1 MPGNFLTKDLAKI
14 LKTEE
19 LASMALYKG
28 ALILGVFDVEDTE
41 AQMGDG
47 TIRIVP
53 QCIFTGRSEDLPGIA
68 ESDEIV
74 IDNVTY
80 AVRFWMDDGT
90 GMIDVHMEKI

>member
-41 AQMGDG
+41 AQMADG

-53 QCIFTGRSEDLPGIA
+53 QCIFTGRSEDLTGIA

-80 AVRFWMDDGT
+80 AIRFWMDDGT